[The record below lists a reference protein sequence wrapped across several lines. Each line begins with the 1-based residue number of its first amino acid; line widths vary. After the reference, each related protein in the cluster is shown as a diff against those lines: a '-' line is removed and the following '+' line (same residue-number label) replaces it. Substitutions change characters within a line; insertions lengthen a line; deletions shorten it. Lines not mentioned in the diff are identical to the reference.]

1 MFAGFLLHNI
11 GSSAEVEINVCI
23 TTGDG
28 ARNCSNPAGKFSLLG
43 GPLEMPFTFDRLY
56 K

>member
-11 GSSAEVEINVCI
+11 GSSADIEINVCVAI
-23 TTGDG
+23 GDG
-28 ARNCSNPAGKFSLLG
+28 GRNCDHPAGVFSLLG
-43 GPLEMPFTFDRLY
+43 GHTEMPFTFDRLY